1 MKKIHQAIYEFLKD
15 KKRGYLLDAA
25 CGKGELGGALEKAGH
40 QVFYMDKYDN
50 PHSIQRFVRADLNDF
65 LPYND
70 EKFDFVLCA
79 ESLQYLENHEKL
91 FREFRRVLKTGGSL
105 IISFPNILTTF
116 SRLYFLRRGYFQ
128 HFKPFRT
135 KQHKEWDHF
144 IYNIPSFVEIFEL
157 IRKNS
162 FELRDV
168 ISVDI
173 KLKNLLLY
181 PFLKAL
187 YLPGLIFYKNENM
200 EKTEMLKWLASREL
214 LTGSRLVI
222 SCVKVNDL

>member
-1 MKKIHQAIYEFLKD
+1 MKNMHQAIYELLKD

-50 PHSIQRFVRADLNDF
+50 PHSVQRFVNADLNDF
-65 LPYND
+65 LPYKN
-70 EKFDFVLCA
+70 EQFDFAVCA

-105 IISFPNILTTF
+105 IISFPNVLTVS

-135 KQHKEWDHF
+135 KQNKEWDHF

-157 IRKNS
+157 IKKNG
-162 FELRDV
+162 FELGDV
-168 ISVDI
+168 IALDI

-187 YLPGLIFYKNENM
+187 YLPGLLFDKNKNM
-200 EKTEMLKWLASREL
+200 GKTEMTKRLASRGL
-214 LTGSRLVI
+214 LTGNRLVI
-222 SCVKVNDL
+222 SCVKVNNL

>member
-1 MKKIHQAIYEFLKD
+1 MKNMHQAIYELLKD

-25 CGKGELGGALEKAGH
+25 CGKGELGAALEKAGH

-50 PHSIQRFVRADLNDF
+50 PHNTKRFVKADLNDF
-65 LPYND
+65 FPYND
-70 EKFDFVLCA
+70 EFFDFVVCS

-105 IISFPNILTTF
+105 IISFPNVLTVS

-135 KQHKEWDHF
+135 KQQKEWDHF
-144 IYNIPSFVEIFEL
+144 IYNALSFVEIFEL
-157 IRKNS
+157 IKKNG

-168 ISVDI
+168 IAVDI

-187 YLPGLIFYKNENM
+187 YLPELIFDKNNNM
-200 EKTEMLKWLASREL
+200 EKTEMLKRLASREL

>member
-1 MKKIHQAIYEFLKD
+1 MQPAAKESLAERLKR
-15 KKRGYLLDAA
+15 RGIRSFIWINMTNLIGYRA
-25 CGKGELGGALEKAGH
+25 
-40 QVFYMDKYDN
+40 
-50 PHSIQRFVRADLNDF
+50 FVNANLNDF
-65 LPYND
+65 FPYKN
-70 EKFDFVLCA
+70 EQFDFVVCA

-105 IISFPNILTTF
+105 IISFPNVLTVS

-135 KQHKEWDHF
+135 KQNKEWDHF
-144 IYNIPSFVEIFEL
+144 IYNIPSFVEVFEL

-168 ISVDI
+168 IALDI

-181 PFLKAL
+181 PFLKTL
-187 YLPGLIFYKNENM
+187 YLP
-200 EKTEMLKWLASREL
+200 EL
-214 LTGSRLVI
+214 LFDKNGNTGKS
-222 SCVKVNDL
+222 

>member
-1 MKKIHQAIYEFLKD
+1 MKNMHQAIYELLKD

-40 QVFYMDKYDN
+40 QVFCMDKYDSPYN
-50 PHSIQRFVRADLNDF
+50 MHQSVKADLNDF
-65 LPYND
+65 LPYKN
-70 EKFDFVLCA
+70 KQFDFVICS

-91 FREFRRVLKTGGSL
+91 FREFRRVLKAGGSL
-105 IISFPNILTTF
+105 IISFPNILTVF
-116 SRLYFLRRGYFQ
+116 SRLYFVRRGYFQ

-135 KQHKEWDHF
+135 KQNKEWDHF
-144 IYNIPSFVEIFEL
+144 IYNIPSFVEVFEL

-168 ISVDI
+168 IALDI

-187 YLPGLIFYKNENM
+187 YLPGLIFDKNKNM
-200 EKTEMLKWLASREL
+200 EKTEMIKRLASREL

>member
-1 MKKIHQAIYEFLKD
+1 MKNMHQAIYELLKD
-15 KKRGYLLDAA
+15 KKSGYLLDAA
-25 CGKGELGGALEKAGH
+25 CGKGDLGEALEKAGH
-40 QVFYMDKYDN
+40 QVFYMDKYEN
-50 PHSIQRFVRADLNDF
+50 PHNTNRFVKADLNDF
-65 LPYND
+65 LPYKN
-70 EKFDFVLCA
+70 EQFDFVVCS

-91 FREFRRVLKTGGSL
+91 FRELRRVLKTGGSL
-105 IISFPNILTTF
+105 IISFPNILTVF

-135 KQHKEWDHF
+135 KQNKEWDHF
-144 IYNIPSFVEIFEL
+144 IYNIPSFVEVFEL

-168 ISVDI
+168 IALDI

-187 YLPGLIFYKNENM
+187 YLPGVFFDKNRNT
-200 EKTEMLKWLASREL
+200 EKAEMIKRLASREL
-214 LTGSRLVI
+214 LTGSRLLI
-222 SCVKVNDL
+222 SCVKVNNL

>member
-1 MKKIHQAIYEFLKD
+1 MKNMHQAIYELLRD

-25 CGKGELGGALEKAGH
+25 CGDGELGVALEKAGH
-40 QVFYMDKYDN
+40 QVFCMDKYAN
-50 PHSIQRFVRADLNDF
+50 PHNIQRFVNADLNDF
-65 LPYND
+65 FPYKN
-70 EKFDFVLCA
+70 EQFDFVVCA

-105 IISFPNILTTF
+105 IISFPNILTVS

-135 KQHKEWDHF
+135 KQNKEWDHF
-144 IYNIPSFVEIFEL
+144 IYNIPSFVEVFEL

-168 ISVDI
+168 IALDI

-181 PFLKAL
+181 PFLKTL
-187 YLPGLIFYKNENM
+187 YLPELIFDKNKNM
-200 EKTEMLKWLASREL
+200 GKTEMIKRLASRGL
-214 LTGSRLVI
+214 LTGNRLVI
-222 SCVKVNDL
+222 SCVKVNNL

>member
-1 MKKIHQAIYEFLKD
+1 MKNMHQAIYELLKD
-15 KKRGYLLDAA
+15 KKDSRLLDAA
-25 CGKGELGGALEKAGH
+25 CGNGGLGEALEKAGLR
-40 QVFYMDKYDN
+40 VFYMDKYDN
-50 PHSIQRFVRADLNDF
+50 PRSMQRFVNADLNDF
-65 LPYND
+65 LPYKN
-70 EKFDFVLCA
+70 EQFDFVVCA

-91 FREFRRVLKTGGSL
+91 FREFRRVLKVGGSL
-105 IISFPNILTTF
+105 IISFPNMLTVS

-144 IYNIPSFVEIFEL
+144 IYNTLSFVEIFEL
-157 IRKNS
+157 IKKNG

-168 ISVDI
+168 IALDI

-181 PFLKAL
+181 PFLKTL
-187 YLPGLIFYKNENM
+187 YLPGVFFDKNRNT
-200 EKTEMLKWLASREL
+200 EKAEMIKRLASREL

-222 SCVKVNDL
+222 SCVKVNNL

>member
-1 MKKIHQAIYEFLKD
+1 MENMHQAIYELLKD

-25 CGKGELGGALEKAGH
+25 CGKGELGGALKKAGH

-50 PHSIQRFVRADLNDF
+50 PHNTKRFVKADLNDF
-65 LPYND
+65 FPYND
-70 EKFDFVLCA
+70 EFFDFVVCS

-105 IISFPNILTTF
+105 VISFPNVLTVF

-128 HFKPFRT
+128 HFKPFST

-144 IYNIPSFVEIFEL
+144 IYNTLSFVEIFEL
-157 IRKNS
+157 IKKNS

-173 KLKNLLLY
+173 KLKDLLLY
-181 PFLKAL
+181 PFLKVL
-187 YLPGLIFYKNENM
+187 YLPGLIFDKNNNM
-200 EKTEMLKWLASREL
+200 EKTEMLKRLASREL
-214 LTGSRLVI
+214 LTGSQLVI
-222 SCVKVNDL
+222 SCVKVNNL

>member
-1 MKKIHQAIYEFLKD
+1 MKNMHQAIYELLKD
-15 KKRGYLLDAA
+15 KKSGYLLDAA
-25 CGKGELGGALEKAGH
+25 CGDGELGAALEKAGH
-40 QVFYMDKYDN
+40 QVFYMDKYAN
-50 PHSIQRFVRADLNDF
+50 PHNIQRFVKADLNGF
-65 LPYND
+65 FPYNN
-70 EKFDFVLCA
+70 ENFDFVVCA

-105 IISFPNILTTF
+105 IISFPNVLTVS

-135 KQHKEWDHF
+135 KQQKEWDHF
-144 IYNIPSFVEIFEL
+144 IYNALSFVEIFEL
-157 IRKNS
+157 IKKNG

-168 ISVDI
+168 IAVDI

-187 YLPGLIFYKNENM
+187 YLPELIFDKNNNM
-200 EKTEMLKWLASREL
+200 EKTEMLKRLASREL

>member
-1 MKKIHQAIYEFLKD
+1 MKKMHQAIYEFLKD
-15 KKRGYLLDAA
+15 KKSGYLLDAA

-40 QVFYMDKYDN
+40 QVFCMDKYAN
-50 PHSIQRFVRADLNDF
+50 PRNIQRLVKADLNDF
-65 LPYND
+65 LPYKD
-70 EKFDFVLCA
+70 KQFDFVVCA

-91 FREFRRVLKTGGSL
+91 FREFRRILKTGGSL
-105 IISFPNILTTF
+105 IISFPNILTIF

-135 KQHKEWDHF
+135 KQRKEWDHF
-144 IYNIPSFVEIFEL
+144 IYNIPSFVEVFQL
-157 IRKNS
+157 LKKNS

-173 KLKNLLLY
+173 KLKDLLLY
-181 PFLKAL
+181 PFIRAL
-187 YLPGLIFYKNENM
+187 YLPGLIFDKNKNM
-200 EKTEMLKWLASREL
+200 EKTEMLKRLASREL